1 MAWYV
6 YGITVN
12 EGPTVSPTGL
22 AGVDDADIVLHGAGD
37 LRLIASPLRRSKSD
51 MQDGDVEQTLEA
63 VRRHDEVLVTVAWTR
78 PVLPVR
84 FGTVVPDQDA
94 MEELL
99 EHRGER
105 WAETLA
111 AVTGADEWVIRVDV
125 PPTDDTLDPAAT
137 QDLTPGH
144 AFFAK
149 RKSQAQARAAA
160 RDRAASRASEVHARL
175 RGLARRFLPMPVRE
189 PATLT
194 RGAYLVDR
202 DNADSFVAAAESTS
216 EVAVIVQGP
225 LPPYRFTEGDAP

>member
-1 MAWYV
+1 M

-22 AGVDDADIVLHGAGD
+22 VGLDDAAIVLHGAGD
-37 LRLIASPLRRSKSD
+37 LCLIASPLRRSTTD
-51 MQDGDVEQTLEA
+51 MQHGDVKETLEA
-63 VRRHDEVLVTVAWTR
+63 VRRHDEVLVKVAERR

-94 MEELL
+94 MEQLL

-111 AVTGADEWVIRVDV
+111 AVTGADEWVIRVDA
-125 PPTDDTLDPAAT
+125 PPTVDTPDPAAT

-149 RKSQAQARAAA
+149 RKAQAQARAAA

-189 PATLT
+189 PATLS

-202 DNADSFVAAAESTS
+202 DNADSFVAAAESSS
-216 EVAVIVQGP
+216 EVTVVVQGP
-225 LPPYRFTEGDAP
+225 LPPYRFAEEDAP